1 LNTFIFFYTFGGVIL
16 QITSF
21 SFKIK
26 IVEHILEINQLSK
39 NYGNIQAIKNISLR
53 VEAGQVYGILGPN
66 GSGKTTTLGVILG
79 ILAPQS
85 GSYNWFGH
93 GLDADVR
100 KRIGSLIETPNFYPY
115 LSLYEN
121 LMIIA
126 TIKGIKKEAINHA
139 LGITNLLKRKYSKF
153 SHLSLGMKQRM
164 GLAAA
169 LLGNPDVLVL
179 DEPTNGLDPEGFA
192 EVREIIQEQSRE
204 GKTILLASHILD
216 EVEKVCS
223 HVAVLKS
230 GELIANGKVGTLLRG
245 DKIVRVSSSKN
256 QELNEFLKQ
265 QKAVKAVKSED
276 EDLVITL
283 EEGLGAAEINTLAH
297 QKGIV
302 LSKL

>member
-1 LNTFIFFYTFGGVIL
+1 
-16 QITSF
+16 
-21 SFKIK
+21 
-26 IVEHILEINQLSK
+26 
-39 NYGNIQAIKNISLR
+39 
-53 VEAGQVYGILGPN
+53 
-66 GSGKTTTLGVILG
+66 
-79 ILAPQS
+79 
-85 GSYNWFGH
+85 
-93 GLDADVR
+93 
-100 KRIGSLIETPNFYPY
+100 
-115 LSLYEN
+115 
-121 LMIIA
+121 M
-126 TIKGIKKEAINHA
+126 
-139 LGITNLLKRKYSKF
+139 
-153 SHLSLGMKQRM
+153 
-164 GLAAA
+164 
-169 LLGNPDVLVL
+169 LVL

-302 LSKL
+302 LSKLIEQKPSLESEFLQLVK